1 MKAAPARR
9 VIHAGTRIQVVLA
22 VVDAS
27 GNVIE
32 NRPVN
37 LEVSRF
43 DRAAFGQA
51 FVAAERERQRFI
63 HVIPLLRG
71 TVDVAREP

>member
-32 NRPVN
+32 NRPVRRDD
-37 LEVSRF
+37 LDSCVEV
-43 DRAAFGQA
+43 G
-51 FVAAERERQRFI
+51 
-63 HVIPLLRG
+63 G
-71 TVDVAREP
+71 